1 MIRTLLFLS
10 ILALLTFTAT
20 AQEKLTMQQAIT
32 IALEKNIDVI
42 RAKNSSQIQSANVT
56 AAVGNLLP
64 SLSAS
69 ATWSRNGSSFKATP
83 IIPSGLTADGSVGA
97 RLNADVTLFDGFR
110 NTTSLS
116 RANANAD
123 AAGFDFEK
131 QKQNTVLAV
140 QQAYLTVLRN
150 KQLLTVSED
159 NLKRSKQ
166 QLSRIEESNK
176 VGAVAKADLFRQQ
189 VQTANDEL
197 SVINAQNNFDN
208 SKNDLIYLLSMDVTK
223 DYNFDDEAV
232 LTQISNISDD
242 SLQQEYSDYNALVQL
257 ALQSR
262 PDYQSSMLAKN
273 IAHDDLSI
281 ARSGHYPRL
290 TLGGSYGIGGNNFS
304 TISDRKSWDIGLTL
318 SVPIFNGFQTSTNV
332 QTSQLNFELADQSLE
347 QAKRKVAKE
356 IRTALLSLETARKRN
371 EVAKKSVVSA
381 EEDRRIAEERYNLG
395 ANTLLDLLVA
405 TSNYTQALSDKV
417 NASYDFLY
425 AKQAFKIAIG
435 KEKY

>member
-1 MIRTLLFLS
+1 MKKYLLFLS
-10 ILALLTFTAT
+10 FFALPVFTSV

-42 RAKNSSQIQSANVT
+42 RSRNTSQIQSANVT
-56 AAVGNLLP
+56 TAVGNFLP

-69 ATWSRNGSSFKATP
+69 ASWNRNGTSFDPTSF
-83 IIPSGLTADGSVGA
+83 IPSGVTANGSVGA

-110 NTTSLS
+110 NTSSLS
-116 RANANAD
+116 RANASAE

-150 KQLLTVSED
+150 KQLLAVSED
-159 NLKRSKQ
+159 NLKQSRQ

-197 SVINAQNNFDN
+197 TVINAQSAYDN
-208 SKNDLIYLLSMDVTK
+208 SKSDLLYLISMDVTK
-223 DYNFDDEAV
+223 EYDFDDEFV
-232 LTQISNISDD
+232 LSQITNINYD
-242 SLQQEYSDYNALVQL
+242 SLQQEYSDFNKLVQQ
-257 ALQSR
+257 ALEAR
-262 PDYQSSMLAKN
+262 PDYQASILSKN
-273 IAHDDLSI
+273 IAQSDLSI
-281 ARSGHYPRL
+281 AKSGHYPTL
-290 TLGGSYGIGGNNFS
+290 SLGGSYGIGGDNFS
-304 TISDRKSWDIGLTL
+304 TISDTKSWSVGLTF
-318 SVPIFNGFQTSTNV
+318 SVPIFSGFQTSTQV
-332 QTSQLNFELADQSLE
+332 QTSQLNFELADQSLD
-347 QAKRKVAKE
+347 QAKRQVAKE
-356 IRTALLSLETARKRN
+356 IRNALLNLETSWKRN

-381 EEDRRIAEERYNLG
+381 TEDRRIAQERYNLG

-405 TSNYTQALSDKV
+405 TSNYTKALSDKV

-425 AKQAFKIAIG
+425 AKQLFKVAIG
-435 KEKY
+435 QEKY